1 MDQVI
6 DPRFTVLMPVHNRA
20 DIFLLFDKVIESVFN
35 NTVIPKELV
44 LVVDG
49 PLDSAFKQKIHEL
62 ESRYSIK
69 VIWVPENKGI
79 TFALNTGLAAI
90 DTQWTMRADADDIN
104 LPNRFQLQV
113 AALEQGFDLVGGA
126 IEEVDHLGQL
136 LAVKCPPEDA
146 ISIRKYV
153 KYRNPFNHMTVA
165 FVTKIAKELGGYP
178 QLALK
183 EDYGLWALFLKNGA
197 KVINLKDILVR
208 ATTGRAMYARRGGW
222 SSIQSEIK
230 LQRHLIECK
239 VQSNFMGI
247 LVALTRIALLALPA
261 SALTTFYMRFLRSR
275 SSSAY

>member
-20 DIFLLFDKVIESVFN
+20 DIFLLFDKAIESVFN

-69 VIWVPENKGI
+69 VIWLPENKGI

-126 IEEVDHLGQL
+126 IEEVDQLGQL
-136 LAVKCPPEDA
+136 LAVKRPPEDA
-146 ISIRKYV
+146 ISIRKYA

-165 FVTKIAKELGGYP
+165 FVTKIAKDLGGYP
-178 QLALK
+178 YLALK
-183 EDYGLWALFLKNGA
+183 EDYGLWTLFLKNGA
-197 KVINLKDILVR
+197 KVINLKGILVR

-222 SSIQSEIK
+222 ASIKSEIK
-230 LQRHLIECK
+230 LQRHLMGCK
-239 VQSNFMGI
+239 VQQPLLGVA
-247 LVALTRIALLALPA
+247 VALARIALLALPP
-261 SALTTFYMRFLRSR
+261 SILTTFYMRFLRGKSNK
-275 SSSAY
+275 AG